1 MRSFGIIF
9 LIGFLVSCKKIDHTV
24 PNSIDAGLKT
34 HFDYKP
40 GTYWVYRDSITGG
53 IDSFVT
59 VSRDSGVS
67 GYLPLYG
74 KNPASFV
81 NILINGYPT
90 SSALHDKW
98 TWSLQNNG
106 IFVTMPDFAAPLF
119 YYPFSIGK
127 GDWAGDAYNVTE
139 IQKRLVIN
147 TDTFMNVAVIN
158 HSKFGEVYDDWFYI
172 NDQVGIIK
180 MKFTN
185 YNDSTTNRI
194 WELQRYKIIR

>member
-1 MRSFGIIF
+1 MRLYCLIL
-9 LIGFLVSCKKIDHTV
+9 LIGFPVSCKKTNNTA
-24 PNSIDAGLKT
+24 PNPIDAGLKT

-40 GTYWVYRDSITGG
+40 GTYWVYRDSMSGR

-74 KNPASFV
+74 KSPASFI
-81 NILINGYPT
+81 NIVINEYPAN
-90 SSALHDKW
+90 SALHDQW

-106 IFVTMPDFAAPLF
+106 IFATMPDFTAPLF
-119 YYPFSIGK
+119 FYPFSIGK
-127 GDWAGDAYNVTE
+127 RDWAGDAYNVTE
-139 IQKRLVIN
+139 ILKTLVIN
-147 TDTFMNVAVIN
+147 ADTFRDVAVIN

-180 MKFTN
+180 MKLTN
-185 YNDSTTNRI
+185 YNDSARNRI